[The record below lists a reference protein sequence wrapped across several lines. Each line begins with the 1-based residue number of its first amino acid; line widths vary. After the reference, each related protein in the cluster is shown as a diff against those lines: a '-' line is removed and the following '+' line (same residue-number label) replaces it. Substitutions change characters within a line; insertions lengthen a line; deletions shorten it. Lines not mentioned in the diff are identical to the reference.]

1 MISLLL
7 EENKLILKELDNLKE
22 LIAQL
27 VTVNNVN
34 YKSNQ
39 IVEVNMKKATNRKQ
53 K

>member
-22 LIAQL
+22 LIEQL
-27 VTVNNVN
+27 VSVNNVN

-39 IVEVNMKKATNRKQ
+39 IVEVNMKKTTNRKQ